1 MHLSK
6 NKFTYTKVFL
16 WVNFTT
22 RTIGEKAGLSMDVK
36 ISDQIVITFPSNGKQ
51 EITPEETLKRLETI
65 SPGITEW
72 SKSFK

>member
-22 RTIGEKAGLSMDVK
+22 RTIGEKAGFSMDVK
-36 ISDQIVITFPSNGKQ
+36 ISDQIVISLLIFN
-51 EITPEETLKRLETI
+51 LLLLARLYPI
-65 SPGITEW
+65 
-72 SKSFK
+72 